1 MSPICQVSCK
11 CKPRFGILGL
21 LMWRIVC
28 IFACCNTILTGQG
41 GWVGIFVT
49 RERDTRKMDLSA
61 WGWFTDFLVFLRF
74 PVFGIHHGTVEWW
87 AHDSVSSQSKQWNTT
102 VNVMY
107 RGKKKII
114 YPLIRLTSTTTG
126 SVRTVLIWLSSI
138 QMVYR
143 IHLAYSIHDQRML
156 HDAYA
161 AVRAWRLW
169 LDVSWIEVVTGPRL
183 GRQYI
188 DMHSSLFLHLHH
200 ATILFDKDKDVL
212 CSSSV
217 CSLLVTVAS
226 CVFAY
231 CVCMK
236 LWGRKKTRVVNS
248 LSSLLLQLQRWSS
261 ICAFVLSN
269 TYEIF
274 EYIYRSPVS
283 MR

>member
-1 MSPICQVSCK
+1 MWCTEIRRKSFIHLSDSPLLLQARYVPFWFDY
-11 CKPRFGILGL
+11 PRFRWSTESILHTAY
-21 LMWRIVC
+21 MIS
-28 IFACCNTILTGQG
+28 ACCMMHM
-41 GWVGIFVT
+41 
-49 RERDTRKMDLSA
+49 R
-61 WGWFTDFLVFLRF
+61 
-74 PVFGIHHGTVEWW
+74 
-87 AHDSVSSQSKQWNTT
+87 
-102 VNVMY
+102 
-107 RGKKKII
+107 
-114 YPLIRLTSTTTG
+114 
-126 SVRTVLIWLSSI
+126 
-138 QMVYR
+138 
-143 IHLAYSIHDQRML
+143 
-156 HDAYA
+156 

-169 LDVSWIEVVTGPRL
+169 LDVSWIKVVTGPRL

-248 LSSLLLQLQRWSS
+248 LSSLLLQLQRWFS
-261 ICAFVLSN
+261 ICAFVFSN